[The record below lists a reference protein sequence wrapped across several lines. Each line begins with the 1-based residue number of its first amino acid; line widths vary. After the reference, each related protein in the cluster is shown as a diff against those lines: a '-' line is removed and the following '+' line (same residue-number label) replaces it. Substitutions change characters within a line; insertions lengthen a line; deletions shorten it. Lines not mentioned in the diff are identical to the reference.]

1 MRRVELR
8 FDSFGWEVLE
18 AEGDRLYVAVEALI
32 SRAVVYF
39 EGQMTGGR
47 QAVQLPSGEGS
58 LSGEVRVLEL
68 EIRDGTWQRLRREAS
83 RQKVDVERLVEH
95 AALLFIA
102 DLDAG
107 RVTEKF
113 L

>member
-1 MRRVELR
+1 MRQVELR
-8 FDSFGWEVLE
+8 FDSFGWEALE
-18 AEGDRLYVAVEALI
+18 SEADRLHVAVEALI
-32 SRAVVYF
+32 SRAVAYF
-39 EGQMTGGR
+39 ESQMSGGR